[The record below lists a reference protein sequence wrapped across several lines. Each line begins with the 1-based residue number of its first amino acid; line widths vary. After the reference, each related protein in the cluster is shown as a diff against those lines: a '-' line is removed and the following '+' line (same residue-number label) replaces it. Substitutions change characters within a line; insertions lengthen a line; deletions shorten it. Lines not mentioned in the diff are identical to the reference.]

1 MITLKNRTLLPVVES
16 FMKYVRE
23 VTPEVAVNKFS
34 NQGTSEQVEHWKN
47 LHHGLKP
54 PSHSEPLTRVANG
67 SRNEATQFIILRG
80 K

>member
-34 NQGTSEQVEHWKN
+34 NQGTSEQVEHWK
-47 LHHGLKP
+47 GP
-54 PSHSEPLTRVANG
+54 PRAKTAFAFGATNTRG
-67 SRNEATQFIILRG
+67 
-80 K
+80 